1 LYIRWPLQMKPSIQ
15 RLAADTGLA
24 PRTERAVDHRRIL
37 LLAEFYLILTL
48 PEADG
53 HEGPQ
58 WVIPSHS
65 VPEAKGP
72 FTRQG
77 KALSFQ
83 KPMKPRIV
91 AIRTRW

>member
-1 LYIRWPLQMKPSIQ
+1 MYIRWPLQMKPSIQ

-58 WVIPSHS
+58 WVN
-65 VPEAKGP
+65 
-72 FTRQG
+72 
-77 KALSFQ
+77 ALNRSRGRGGFVLAYE
-83 KPMKPRIV
+83 RS
-91 AIRTRW
+91 